1 MARSWLEYRS
11 PAWVQW
17 CPGCGNYGILTAA
30 FKAFAELDLDPAK
43 TVVVSGIGCSSR
55 IPYYINVT
63 GVHTIHGRPIPVATG
78 IKLANPHLTVLVM
91 SGDGDLL
98 GIGAAHF
105 VALGRRNVDLT
116 VVMHDNAV
124 YGLTKGQAG
133 PTLPA
138 WVQTKALRAP
148 NIQDALNPLLLAIA
162 SGYTFVARAY
172 AYHVDKLKEIMKEA
186 IKHRGAAFIDVL
198 QPCPTYNNV
207 MTQQWYEQRIYYID
221 EQEPDY
227 DATIKSPEERGEK
240 TARAIAKAM
249 EWGDRIPLGVIYRD
263 LTKEPFD
270 ARIEKIM
277 PGYLEHPPATRPVHY
292 EGKPLVDPFKVFT
305 DRVVQA

>member
-172 AYHVDKLKEIMKEA
+172 AYHVDKLKEIIKEA

-227 DATIKSPEERGEK
+227 DATIRSPEERGEK
-240 TARAIAKAM
+240 VARAIAKAM
-249 EWGDRIPLGVIYRD
+249 EWGDRIPLGIIYRD

-277 PGYLEHPPATRPVHY
+277 PGYTEHPPATRPVHY